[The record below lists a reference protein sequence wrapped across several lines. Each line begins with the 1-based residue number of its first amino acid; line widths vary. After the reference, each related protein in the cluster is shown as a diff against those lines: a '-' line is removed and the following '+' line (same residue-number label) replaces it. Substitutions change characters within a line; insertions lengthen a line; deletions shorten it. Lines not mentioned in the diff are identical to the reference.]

1 MLTVFDLDKIN
12 KEIAVLQKESESPDF
27 WNEPKTAGAKQK
39 ELNALK
45 DQVQSI
51 KGLIN
56 EIDDLYE
63 LFDLAAEDETFRKE
77 IDSKFENAIKLI
89 DREEIKT
96 FLSGKYDAGSAIL
109 TISAGAG
116 GDEAQDW
123 TSMLIRMYQRYAE
136 KKEFTYKVL
145 DVSHGDPT
153 PEGNIGIKHATLEIK
168 GRYAYG
174 FLKKE
179 HGVHRLVRISPF
191 SSQSLRHTSFAM
203 VEVMPDITDN
213 NEIEI
218 SPGDLKT
225 ETCRAGG
232 AGGQNV
238 NKRETAVRIIHIPTN
253 IAVACR
259 SERTQHLNK
268 EQAMKMLRAKIY
280 QLKQQEKI
288 DQINDLKG
296 KKIKIEWGSQIRSY
310 VLHPYKM
317 VKDLRTRVE
326 SSHPEEVL
334 DGDLDKFIEEEIKSK
349 DI

>member
-1 MLTVFDLDKIN
+1 MLTVFDLDKIS
-12 KEIAVLQKESESPDF
+12 KKIEVLQKESESPDY
-27 WNEPKTAGAKQK
+27 WNDPKLAGSQQK

-45 DQVQSI
+45 DQVKSI
-51 KGLIN
+51 GGLKE
-56 EIDDLYE
+56 EIQDLYD
-63 LFDLAAEDETFRKE
+63 LFDLADDELKHEIEEKFNKAEKT
-77 IDSKFENAIKLI
+77 IDK
-89 DREEIKT
+89 EEIKT
-96 FLSGKYDAGSAIL
+96 FLSGKYDSGSAIL

-123 TSMLIRMYQRYAE
+123 ASMLVRMYQRYAE
-136 KKEFTYKVL
+136 KKDFGNKIL
-145 DVSHGDPT
+145 DISYSDPT
-153 PEGNIGIKHATLEIK
+153 PEGNIGVKQATIEIK
-168 GRYAYG
+168 GRFAYG

-203 VEVMPDITDN
+203 VEVMPDISSSD
-213 NEIEI
+213 NEIELN
-218 SPGDLKT
+218 PGDLKT

-238 NKRETAVRIIHIPTN
+238 NKRETAVRIIHVPTN
-253 IAVACR
+253 ITAACR

-268 EQAMKMLRAKIY
+268 ELAMKMLRAKIY

-326 SSHPEEVL
+326 SSNPDSVL
-334 DGDLDKFIEEEIKSK
+334 DGDLDKFIDEEIKNK